1 MVNSAGIN
9 FGRPNEEFI
18 IESDGNGALTS
29 ARNAV
34 TGDEYVGG
42 GGGGG
47 SFLTITNDSSEGK
60 SIDGGIFPVEGF
72 NPDDVSLTNISVI
85 PVAGM
90 SIPFPAST
98 NDYLVVLFQ
107 TDIISISG
115 EYEEITGYDYRIYKI
130 LGNVT
135 IKV

>member
-1 MVNSAGIN
+1 MKGARIN
-9 FGRPNEEFI
+9 FGVPN
-18 IESDGNGALTS
+18 S
-29 ARNAV
+29 
-34 TGDEYVGG
+34 EYVLLANDNGEAVSLKNQDTDTEYIGG
-42 GGGGG
+42 GAGGG
-47 SFLTITNDSSEGK
+47 SFLTITNVSSEGK

-72 NPDDVSLTNISVI
+72 NPNDVSLTNITVI

-107 TDIISISG
+107 SDIVSISG

-135 IKV
+135 IEV